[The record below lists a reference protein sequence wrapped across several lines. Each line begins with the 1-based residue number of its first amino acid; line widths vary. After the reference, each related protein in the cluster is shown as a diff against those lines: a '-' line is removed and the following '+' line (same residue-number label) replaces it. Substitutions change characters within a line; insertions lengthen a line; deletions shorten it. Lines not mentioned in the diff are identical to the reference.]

1 MQYRTDMTAA
11 DSSPLPGSDS
21 VDLDA
26 LKSFWHPVSW
36 SHELGEGAKPTTLL
50 DQRLVLWRDSSGAAH
65 CFRDLCLHR
74 GTALSLGAVEHDCLV
89 CPYHGWQYDESGA
102 CVKIPQF
109 PEDATIPSR
118 VRAES
123 FRCEERYGIVWVAL
137 EEPQVDIPHFPEWD
151 DPTYRH
157 VPCPVYTWQTSA
169 PRMVENFTDFG
180 HLGYLHDGLLGTRDD
195 LVVPK
200 HHVDDLGLELHYQI
214 TMGVPNTNDQF
225 AVTKLEGE
233 RGQQTNTYVLSL
245 PHAIWLQCTYLD
257 TGAHRTLFFAAQ
269 PNSATVSTGYCYQS
283 RDFDLDEPDAPYA
296 EFQDLLAEQDRIII
310 ESQHPEELP
319 LDLTAEFQL
328 PFDRVAIAYRR
339 ALRRLGAPSG
349 VREPAAESTEEPAPA

>member
-1 MQYRTDMTAA
+1 MTAH
-11 DSSPLPGSDS
+11 SDT

-26 LKSFWHPVSW
+26 LKRFWHPVSW
-36 SHELGEGAKPTTLL
+36 SAELGEDPKATTLL
-50 DQRLVLWRDSSGAAH
+50 DQRLVLWRDSAGAAH
-65 CFRDLCLHR
+65 CFRDLCMHR
-74 GTALSLGAVEHDCLV
+74 GTALSLGKVEHDCLV

-102 CVKIPQF
+102 CVKIPQL
-109 PEDATIPSR
+109 PEGATIPSK
-118 VRAES
+118 VRAED

-137 EEPQVDIPHFPEWD
+137 DEPEVDIPGFAEWD
-151 DPTYRH
+151 DPAYRH
-157 VPCPVYTWQTSA
+157 VPCPAYTWQTSA

-180 HLGYLHDGLLGTRDD
+180 HLGYLHDGLLGSKDD

-200 HHVDDLGLELHYQI
+200 HHVDDLGLELHYQL
-214 TMGVPNTNDQF
+214 TMGVPNTNEQF
-225 AVTKLEGE
+225 EITKLAGE

-245 PHAIWLQCTYLD
+245 PHAIWLQCTYRD

-283 RDFDLDEPDAPYA
+283 RDYDLDLPDQPYA
-296 EFQDLLAEQDRIII
+296 DFQGLLAEQDRIII

-339 ALRRLGAPSG
+339 ALRRLGVHPG
-349 VREPAAESTEEPAPA
+349 VRDPGPETALVTDHA

>member
-1 MQYRTDMTAA
+1 MTA
-11 DSSPLPGSDS
+11 DPDT

-26 LKSFWHPVSW
+26 LASFWHPVSW
-36 SHELGEGAKPTTLL
+36 SAELGTDPRATTLL
-50 DQRLVLWRDSSGAAH
+50 DQRLVLWRDASGTAH

-74 GTALSLGAVEHDCLV
+74 GTALSLGTVEHDCLV
-89 CPYHGWQYDESGA
+89 CPYHGWQYASSGA

-109 PEDATIPSR
+109 PEGATIPAR
-118 VRAES
+118 VRAED

-137 EEPQVDIPHFPEWD
+137 EEPRVDIPGFSEWD
-151 DPTYRH
+151 DPAYRH
-157 VPCPVYTWQTSA
+157 VPCHVYTWQTSA

-180 HLGYLHDGLLGTRDD
+180 HLGYLHDGLLGSKDD
-195 LVVPK
+195 LVVPE
-200 HHVDDLGLELHYQI
+200 HHVDDLGLELHYQV
-214 TMGVPNTNDQF
+214 TMAVPNTNDQF
-225 AVTKLEGE
+225 EVTKLVGE

-257 TGAHRTLFFAAQ
+257 TGAHRTLFFVAQ

-283 RDFDLDEPDAPYA
+283 RDYDLDLPDQPYA
-296 EFQDLLAEQDRIII
+296 DFQELLAEQDRTII

-339 ALRRLGAPSG
+339 ALRRLGVHPG
-349 VREPAAESTEEPAPA
+349 VRGTEPVSARVTHEA